1 MSEHG
6 INLKNNKLSGT
17 MISPKNNKKDMN
29 QSKKVRKS
37 ATVKSN
43 DIPDTLKKNNSD
55 VFKAEKL
62 SSFRKQPRHMS
73 QISTKVDR
81 PDILLGLNEYKKVT
95 KSNRFHNVKKLKAS
109 NFSQDLPD
117 TFEPL
122 KGDYYSNI
130 PRPES
135 MKKIK
140 LSKREESK
148 NPEINNISPK
158 ERQKSEKKDEKE
170 KNLTD
175 IKENKNE
182 TEENKDKKSSKDEKN
197 EDENMNEN
205 ADKIK
210 ELKMLE
216 DERKKLMKK
225 RIN

>member
-6 INLKNNKLSGT
+6 IKLKNNKLSGT
-17 MISPKNNKKDMN
+17 MISPKNNKKDIN

-73 QISTKVDR
+73 QISNQVDR
-81 PDILLGLNEYKKVT
+81 PDILLGLNEYKKVN
-95 KSNRFHNVKKLKAS
+95 KSNRFHNIKKLKS
-109 NFSQDLPD
+109 NNFSQDLPD

-122 KGDYYSNI
+122 KGDYYYNI

-148 NPEINNISPK
+148 NPEINNIRPK
-158 ERQKSEKKDEKE
+158 ERQKSEKKDEK
-170 KNLTD
+170 KLTD
-175 IKENKNE
+175 INEKKNE
-182 TEENKDKKSSKDEKN
+182 TEENKDKKRNKDEKN
-197 EDENMNEN
+197 ENEN
-205 ADKIK
+205 IKENTDKIK
-210 ELKMLE
+210 EIK
-216 DERKKLMKK
+216 
-225 RIN
+225 